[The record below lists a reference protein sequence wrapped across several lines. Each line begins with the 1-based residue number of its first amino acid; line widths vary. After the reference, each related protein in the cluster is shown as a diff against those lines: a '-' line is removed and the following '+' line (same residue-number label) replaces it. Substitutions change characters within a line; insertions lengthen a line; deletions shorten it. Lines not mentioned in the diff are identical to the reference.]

1 MPQLLILLAAGA
13 GVFLVRRWYRDEQRR
28 IAAELA
34 RARKAMDQRE
44 AENVVQRS
52 SAIPRPGSIAQSTT
66 DRPQVPLASLL
77 PLT

>member
-13 GVFLVRRWYRDEQRR
+13 GIFLARRWYRGEQRR

-44 AENVVQRS
+44 AGNIVRLERDPATGVYS
-52 SAIPRPGSIAQSTT
+52 PRPH
-66 DRPQVPLASLL
+66 
-77 PLT
+77 